1 MPIHVTSEIG
11 TLRKVMLHR
20 PGKEL
25 EHLMPGE
32 LERLLFDDIPFL
44 KTAQQEH
51 DVFADMLRSQGA
63 EVVYLEDLAAQALAG
78 SPRIREEFIRR
89 LIEEGGSLAQRFK
102 DQLFELLDGIQDE
115 KELVLKTMAGVN
127 MHELKGVGLSPLADL
142 VKPSSRFILDPI
154 PNLYFTRDPFASIGR
169 GVSLNYMYSRTRRR
183 ETLYGSL
190 ILENHPDFAG
200 KLPFYYRRGYPFH
213 IEGGDVLNLNAHML
227 AVGISQRTTPE
238 AIELLAQNVFR
249 DEESQVEAI
258 LALDIPSIR
267 AYMHLDTVL
276 TQIDRDKFTIHPGIL
291 GSLRVYEI
299 RRGGGTGSLAVT
311 ELETPLPEILADR
324 LEVDQVKM
332 IRCGGKDRVAS
343 EREQWNDG
351 SNTLCIAPGKVI
363 VYDRNYITNAVLRD
377 NGVEVLE
384 MPSSELSRGRGGP
397 RCMSMPLV
405 RDDV

>member
-11 TLRKVMLHR
+11 RLQKVMLHR

-25 EHLMPGE
+25 EHLVPGE
-32 LERLLFDDIPFL
+32 LERLLFDDIPYL

-51 DVFADMLRSQGA
+51 DVFADILRDQGT
-63 EVVYLEDLAAQALAG
+63 EVVYLEDLAAAALRI
-78 SPRIREEFIRR
+78 SPQIREKFIRQ
-89 LIEEGGSLAQRFK
+89 LIEEGGSPALRFK
-102 DQLFELLDGIQDE
+102 DQLFELLDGIEDE

-127 MHELKGVGLSPLADL
+127 MHELKGLALSPLADL

-183 ETLYGSL
+183 ETLYGRL

-200 KLPFYYRRGYPFH
+200 NLPFYYKREYPFH
-213 IEGGDVLNLNAHML
+213 IEGGDVLNLNARTL

-238 AIELLAQNVFR
+238 AIELLAQNIFQ
-249 DEESQVEAI
+249 DGDSQIETI

-299 RRGGGTGSLAVT
+299 RRGRGGGSLAVK
-311 ELETPLPEILADR
+311 ELDGPLPEILAER
-324 LEVDQVKM
+324 LGVDKVTL

-363 VYDRNYITNAVLRD
+363 VYDRNYITNGILRD

-405 RDDV
+405 RDDL